1 MFSRKKRLSEASS
14 ISVPASEPASSQRL
28 QFPIKSPSQSRLQS
42 PLQSPQEKQQ
52 SQPVC
57 PWSAHAP
64 PFGQAPSPFLR
75 ESHALSTSA
84 TAAGELFLF
93 GGYVHR
99 SRSPSNGLY
108 VISTQDFSTTFLKT
122 NGDVPS
128 PRYGHRAVLTSTTLL
143 IWGGQTDSDFSDKN
157 AQNQSNDDSF
167 YLLNLG
173 ASDLIVSRPAPADQS
188 SLRPSIARVDPHR
201 SQRSW
206 ARWSLQP
213 YHDVGRLQAL
223 RLWWTDRQE
232 TFK

>member
-14 ISVPASEPASSQRL
+14 ISVPSSEPTSSQRL
-28 QFPIKSPSQSRLQS
+28 QFPINSPSQLQLQS
-42 PLQSPQEKQQ
+42 PLQSPQEKQPSQ
-52 SQPVC
+52 SVC
-57 PWSAHAP
+57 AWSAHAP
-64 PFGQAPSPFLR
+64 PFGHAPSPFLR

-99 SRSPSNGLY
+99 SRSPSNDLY
-108 VISTQDFSTTFLKT
+108 VISTQDFSTTLLKT

-128 PRYGHRAVLTSTTLL
+128 PRYGHRAVLTSTTLS
-143 IWGGQTDSDFSDKN
+143 IWGGKTDSDFNGRN
-157 AQNQSNDDSF
+157 AQNQSDDSF

-173 ASDLIVSRPAPADQS
+173 TSDLIISRPAPADQS

-201 SQRSW
+201 GQGSG

-223 RLWWTDRQE
+223 RLWWPDRQK